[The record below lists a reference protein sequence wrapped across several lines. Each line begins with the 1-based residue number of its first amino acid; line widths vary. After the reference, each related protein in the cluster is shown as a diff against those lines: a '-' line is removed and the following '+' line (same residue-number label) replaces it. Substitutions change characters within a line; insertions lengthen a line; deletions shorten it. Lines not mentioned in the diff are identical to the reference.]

1 VNLDEAVAT
10 VREADVRLGSLGPRP
25 FPLPLGEL
33 APLVAGAVSALAKGD
48 WWVPGLRE
56 RTGAVLRGVPVE
68 RLTDGFAGARP
79 YKVVASGG
87 SPALRALV
95 AVGLACADRERA
107 ALVHLG
113 IGSAA
118 DGAFHEALNLAALLR
133 PTVLFVVAVHP
144 LDGDAPLGQQLA
156 ASPVALAD
164 AFGLG
169 AVEVDGTSA
178 TAVHKAVE
186 AARKA
191 GGPHLIAARLPGASS
206 GRGRTEET

>member
-1 VNLDEAVAT
+1 MTLDEALAT
-10 VREADVRLGSLGPRP
+10 VREADARLGTLAPRP
-25 FPLPLGEL
+25 FVLPVGEL
-33 APLVAGAVSALAKGD
+33 APVVAGAVAALGKGD

-79 YKVVASGG
+79 YKVAAAGG

-95 AVGLACADRERA
+95 AVGLACADRERG

-113 IGSAA
+113 IGSLA

-144 LDGDAPLGQQLA
+144 LDGAAPLGRQLA
-156 ASPVALAD
+156 ASPLALAE
-164 AFGLG
+164 AFGIA
-169 AVEVDGTSA
+169 AVEVDGTKA
-178 TAVHKAVE
+178 ADVHKAVK

-191 GGPHLIAARLPGASS
+191 GGPHLIAARLAS
-206 GRGRTEET
+206 RAEET

>member
-1 VNLDEAVAT
+1 VTIEEAVRA
-10 VREADVRLGSLGPRP
+10 VREADEQLNAGAPRP
-25 FPLPLGEL
+25 FALPVGDL
-33 APLVAGAVSALAKGD
+33 APIVAGAVSALGKGD

-56 RTGAVLRGVPVE
+56 RTGAVLRGVPIE
-68 RLTDGFAGARP
+68 RLADGFAGARP
-79 YKVVASGG
+79 YKVAAPGG

-95 AVGLACADRERA
+95 AVGLAEADHERA

-144 LDGDAPLGQQLA
+144 LDGDAPLGRQLA
-156 ASPVALAD
+156 ADVEELAA
-164 AFGLG
+164 AFGIPTTS
-169 AVEVDGTSA
+169 VDASSA
-178 TAVHKAVE
+178 KAVHAAVK

-191 GGPHLIAARLPGASS
+191 GGPHLIAARLSS
-206 GRGRTEET
+206 RVEET

>member
-1 VNLDEAVAT
+1 MTIEQAVRA
-10 VREADVRLGSLGPRP
+10 VQEADERLNAGSPRP
-25 FPLPLGEL
+25 FVLPVGEL
-33 APLVAGAVSALAKGD
+33 APIVAGAVSALAKGD

-56 RTGAVLRGVPVE
+56 RTGAVLRGVPIE
-68 RLTDGFAGARP
+68 RLADGLAGARP
-79 YKVVASGG
+79 YKVAAPGG

-95 AVGLACADRERA
+95 AVGLADADHERA

-144 LDGDAPLGQQLA
+144 LHGKDAPLGPQLA
-156 ASPVALAD
+156 ADLEALAA
-164 AFGLG
+164 AFGVP
-169 AVEVDGTSA
+169 ATSVDA
-178 TAVHKAVE
+178 TDAKAVHAAVK

-191 GGPHLIAARLPGASS
+191 KGPHVIAARLGP
-206 GRGRTEET
+206 RVEET